1 MEKLLPLRVFWGHY
15 MKYLIQFLIILAFS
29 FAGELLR
36 FIIPLPIPASIYGIV
51 LLFSALKLKIVKAS
65 HIRET
70 ADFLILIMP
79 ILYLPPAEGV
89 MESWGLIKAN
99 WLPYIAVTVISTVT
113 VMAVSGAITQKV
125 IRRKTR

>member
-1 MEKLLPLRVFWGHY
+1 MAV
-15 MKYLIQFLIILAFS
+15 
-29 FAGELLR
+29 
-36 FIIPLPIPASIYGIV
+36 
-51 LLFSALKLKIVKAS
+51 
-65 HIRET
+65 
-70 ADFLILIMP
+70 
-79 ILYLPPAEGV
+79 V